1 MSAHTSCFNYGLE
14 FEAQYKQDMDPRI
27 SKDRVK
33 EWILRQAC
41 FQDVP
46 GTTLQV
52 QAPLDSLSTAE
63 QNAYRILLHPS
74 SSPPPMHPM
83 LELVSAVVK
92 ATYHTKDSKLQLERA
107 RRQARTAVAHAST
120 NLLKSP
126 GTAPMPH
133 QGTNT

>member
-1 MSAHTSCFNYGLE
+1 
-14 FEAQYKQDMDPRI
+14 
-27 SKDRVK
+27 
-33 EWILRQAC
+33 
-41 FQDVP
+41 
-46 GTTLQV
+46 
-52 QAPLDSLSTAE
+52 
-63 QNAYRILLHPS
+63 
-74 SSPPPMHPM
+74 MHPM

-92 ATYHTKDSKLQLERA
+92 ATYHTKDSKLQLETA